1 MNEEEDEE
9 GEEAE
14 EEGTQE
20 PATGAGRRATFGPT
34 VLTARNMI
42 QTYQTSSE
50 EHHVPFP
57 PMYAGH
63 TESSTMPKPRGW

>member
-20 PATGAGRRATFGPT
+20 PATGAGRRVIFGPT
-34 VLTARNMI
+34 ALTARNMS
-42 QTYQTSSE
+42 QTYLTSSE
-50 EHHVPFP
+50 EQHVTFP
-57 PMYAGH
+57 PTHVEH
-63 TESSTMPKPRGW
+63 TKISTMPKPRGW

>member
-20 PATGAGRRATFGPT
+20 HATGAGRRVIFGPNVWT
-34 VLTARNMI
+34 GRNMI
-42 QTYQTSSE
+42 QTYQTSPE
-50 EHHVPFP
+50 EQHVPFP
-57 PMYAGH
+57 PMHAGH
-63 TESSTMPKPRGW
+63 TESSTMPKLRGW

>member
-9 GEEAE
+9 GEDAE

-20 PATGAGRRATFGPT
+20 SATGAGRRVTFGLI

-42 QTYQTSSE
+42 QAYQTSSE
-50 EHHVPFP
+50 EQHVPFP
-57 PMYAGH
+57 PTHADH
-63 TESSTMPKPRGW
+63 TESSTMPRSRGW